1 MWWKVPQYALSWN
14 CKRGKIRLTN
24 KGLNILFSLKSVW
37 TRRKFALSSHL
48 RNQLKT
54 IFKLKEKKS
63 ITAFSKQWM
72 FFNHLD
78 MLSYSLWIYCFI
90 KSWYK
95 FFWHG
100 LYSMVRTKPINSFL
114 QLKSRTAYSIKE
126 MLNLFV
132 NSRFY

>member
-48 RNQLKT
+48 RNQLKNY
-54 IFKLKEKKS
+54 LQEKKEEYNCVFKTMNVFLS
-63 ITAFSKQWM
+63 PRYVIIFSLNTLFHEKLIQ
-72 FFNHLD
+72 
-78 MLSYSLWIYCFI
+78 I
-90 KSWYK
+90 
-95 FFWHG
+95 FWHG
-100 LYSMVRTKPINSFL
+100 LYSMVRTKPINSLL